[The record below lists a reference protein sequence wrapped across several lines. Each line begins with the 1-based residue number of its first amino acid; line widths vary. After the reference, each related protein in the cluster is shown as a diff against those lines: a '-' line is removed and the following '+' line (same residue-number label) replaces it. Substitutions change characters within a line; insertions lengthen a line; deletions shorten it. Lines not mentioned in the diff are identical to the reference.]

1 MQKTLT
7 KTIASI
13 LVCLSLALSS
23 IGFLPMNVFAGTGS
37 HGMITAR
44 TKTKVT
50 GFEIFGYPDNKTI
63 NVKEDLVL
71 TAGIFMPSD
80 AHEDYKK
87 VEWEVTGKDAGGNNM
102 AAEDIKLT
110 NITDTTAIISV
121 SQPGQVTITATA
133 KNGSTNQDDW
143 KSASVDITVLQPVT
157 DITIGNAPANNTMD
171 VGKTCT
177 LTATLSPT
185 NVSNVYKK
193 VEWTFTG
200 IDANGDP
207 MSDEKISLKGST
219 DTTATIGVAEPGTV
233 TITATAKNGSTN
245 QDDWKSASV
254 NITVL
259 QPVTGITGFE
269 GLPAGSTM
277 DVGKTYTLSA
287 KFDPTNV
294 SNVYKTVE
302 WTFTD
307 IDANGDPM
315 PDEKISLTDNGD
327 TTATISVSKPG
338 TVTITATA
346 KNGLGEDKSG
356 EWIEKSVEITVLQ
369 PVTGITIGNAPANNT
384 MDVGKTCMLTA
395 TLSPTNV
402 SNVYK
407 KVTWSSDKPS
417 VATVDKDTG
426 KVIAKLPGTAKITAT
441 AGDKEASV
449 DITVLQPVTGIE
461 IKDVPESYVD
471 VGNEFTL
478 TAKLSPENV
487 SDTYKTV
494 TWGSNNTDVAE
505 VEATTGKVTAKA
517 PGQVTIT
524 AKTANDLSATCKVYV
539 DMVVV
544 GSRNT
549 PRGNFSSTDALVVG
563 PVKLKFSVEY
573 IGADGAWYPRYQ
585 YLNSSFKLT
594 VIPAN
599 GSDIQIQKC
608 VFRYRANS
616 AEVTEEP
623 FEHSGWYDGY
633 DFPIIDQVDV
643 YFTSNAI
650 G

>member
-157 DITIGNAPANNTMD
+157 D
-171 VGKTCT
+171 
-177 LTATLSPT
+177 
-185 NVSNVYKK
+185 
-193 VEWTFTG
+193 
-200 IDANGDP
+200 
-207 MSDEKISLKGST
+207 
-219 DTTATIGVAEPGTV
+219 
-233 TITATAKNGSTN
+233 
-245 QDDWKSASV
+245 
-254 NITVL
+254 
-259 QPVTGITGFE
+259 
-269 GLPAGSTM
+269 
-277 DVGKTYTLSA
+277 
-287 KFDPTNV
+287 
-294 SNVYKTVE
+294 
-302 WTFTD
+302 
-307 IDANGDPM
+307 
-315 PDEKISLTDNGD
+315 
-327 TTATISVSKPG
+327 
-338 TVTITATA
+338 
-346 KNGLGEDKSG
+346 
-356 EWIEKSVEITVLQ
+356 
-369 PVTGITIGNAPANNT
+369 ITIGNAPANNT